1 MLSQYENGPAL
12 AKKKLLG
19 SGIYFIIERH
29 LAKTFLDGA
38 AIRHPNGSPIIAL
51 TVRYDRLDNFWF
63 VLFHELAH
71 IYLHFGTNEDTDF
84 FDDVN
89 VDSNDI
95 ESEADEF
102 ALKTLLPK
110 DSWENC
116 LSRYSLDVDT
126 VREEAQQ
133 LHVHSAIIAG
143 RIRYEQN
150 NYTILND
157 AIGHTEVSKNFQID
171 E

>member
-51 TVRYDRLDNFWF
+51 TVRYDLLDNFWF

-102 ALKTLLPK
+102 ALKTYFLRTLGK
-110 DSWENC
+110 IAC
-116 LSRYSLDVDT
+116 LG
-126 VREEAQQ
+126 
-133 LHVHSAIIAG
+133 IAWML
-143 RIRYEQN
+143 IPLEKKLN
-150 NYTILND
+150 NSMYTQPLF
-157 AIGHTEVSKNFQID
+157 GPHTI
-171 E
+171 